1 MHLFIMDSV
10 VQRCVYLIT
19 EGLTV
24 IKTYIAEP
32 GEHACW
38 SSNCGRI
45 ERERRVGVVIITLA

>member
-45 ERERRVGVVIITLA
+45 ERE